1 MTLLNSYHF
10 RQDLSPTSDSD
21 QSVIWVSFIFLHEED
36 QDCVVSRDAS
46 LPPSV
51 PPFPLSSKERS
62 LRA

>member
-10 RQDLSPTSDSD
+10 RQDLSPTSGSD

-36 QDCVVSRDAS
+36 QGCVVSRGGRDAS

-51 PPFPLSSKERS
+51 PPPWGVGV
-62 LRA
+62 A